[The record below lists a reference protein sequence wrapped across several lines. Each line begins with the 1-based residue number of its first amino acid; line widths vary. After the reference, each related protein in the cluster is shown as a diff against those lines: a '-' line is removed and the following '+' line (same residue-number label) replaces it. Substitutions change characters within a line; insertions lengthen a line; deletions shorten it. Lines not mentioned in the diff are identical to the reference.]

1 MDDVQ
6 PRQLLK
12 QVGIGS
18 ALCTLLT
25 PGLGVDVVATG
36 QNWVSIPPENPGVN
50 QVILA
55 NRSYIDLAGYSKAEL
70 TTFIQSVAVQHMRD
84 PLAITSNAAAPVE
97 VIWSYDFL
105 TTRKIRDSELAGL
118 ISNAPGYHGNTLDL
132 MEMIY
137 GEHRTY
143 ALNANIDGTFIT
155 SDSDVLGS
163 GNPTAGDRV
172 HWTRVYYFASG
183 GAIVDDAISIT
194 IYPANLVC
202 QAVTGKE
209 KDLIWVERLRRAYTQ
224 DPGRNE

>member
-6 PRQLLK
+6 ARQLLK
-12 QVGIGS
+12 QVGIG
-18 ALCTLLT
+18 AATCTNLS

-36 QNWVSIPPENPGVN
+36 QNWTSILPEDVTIG

-55 NRSYIDLAGYSKAEL
+55 NRSFIDLAGYSKAEL
-70 TTFIQSVAVQHMRD
+70 TTFIQSVAVQEMRD
-84 PLAITSNAAAPVE
+84 PLSIGAASPQLVY
-97 VIWSYDFL
+97 SYDFL

-118 ISNAPGYHGNTLDL
+118 ISTAPGYHGNTLDL

-137 GEHRTY
+137 GQHRTY
-143 ALNANIDGTFIT
+143 ALNANIAGTYIT
-155 SDSDVLGS
+155 TNSDVLGS

-172 HWTRVYYFASG
+172 HWTRVYYFSPT
-183 GAIVDDAISIT
+183 GAQDELVVFQMYA
-194 IYPANLVC
+194 ANLVC

-209 KDLIWVERLRRAYTQ
+209 KDLIWIERLRRAYTQ